1 MDNVI
6 DLAAAR
12 VAKLGK
18 AEREFRQILSVH
30 LESLAETMGVKV
42 DGDTFGDLVVATF
55 EGLAAIVERLPL
67 RACNASAVTAGD
79 HEKRSQQAPKKTRPK
94 RYKPV

>member
-30 LESLAETMGVKV
+30 LESLADAMGVKV

-67 RACNASAVTAGD
+67 RPHNADAVTATVQQ
-79 HEKRSQQAPKKTRPK
+79 KR
-94 RYKPV
+94 